1 MNTME
6 WFFWLLFALVFYTY
20 LGYGLLLFVLVRL
33 KRLFGRG
40 GKPPQQVQDLAAQVA
55 GNANKATDEGLAAP
69 LAGNADKATGEDQS
83 RLTSGMELPHITML
97 IAAYNEEDYVAQK
110 VQNTRE
116 LQYPADKLHQL
127 WVTDGSTDRTPVLLS
142 QYGDIEV
149 LHQPQRGGKI
159 AAMNRAMAF
168 VTTPLVV
175 FSDAN
180 TMLGRESL
188 RRIAR
193 MFENPRTGCV
203 SGEKR
208 IFTDKEG
215 AASAAG
221 EGIYWKYESKLK
233 SWDAELHSV
242 VGAAGELFAI
252 RTELYQEVE
261 PDTLLDDFIISLRVA
276 MQGYKI
282 DYDPEAYAIEHA
294 SANVREE
301 LKRKVRIAAGGIQ
314 AVVRLHPLLNV
325 FKYGLLSFQ
334 YISHRVL
341 RWTITP
347 FALLSLLPL
356 NIALAQASVFYT
368 VLLFLQGLFYA
379 TALTGW
385 LFERRKIKIKLFFV
399 PFYFFVMNYAVF
411 AGLWRYLGKKQSVNW
426 ERARRA
432 H

>member
-1 MNTME
+1 ME
-6 WFFWLLFALVFYTY
+6 ILEILFWLLFALVFYTY
-20 LGYGLLLFVLVRL
+20 LGYGMLLFVLVRL
-33 KRLFGRG
+33 KRLSGRG
-40 GKPPQQVQDLAAQVA
+40 GKQGSRTSDL
-55 GNANKATDEGLAAP
+55 
-69 LAGNADKATGEDQS
+69 
-83 RLTSGMELPHITML
+83 ELPHITML

-127 WVTDGSTDRTPVLLS
+127 WVTDGSTDRTPALLS
-142 QYGDIEV
+142 QYKGVEV
-149 LHQPQRGGKI
+149 LHQPQRAGKI
-159 AAMNRAMAF
+159 AAINRAMPF

-180 TMLGRESL
+180 TRLGPESL
-188 RRIAR
+188 LRIAR

-208 IFTDKEG
+208 IFTDKDG

-252 RTELYQEVE
+252 RTALYQPVE
-261 PDTLLDDFIISLRVA
+261 ADTLLDDFVISLRVA
-276 MQGYKI
+276 MKGYRI

-294 SANVREE
+294 SANVKEE

-314 AVVRLHPLLNV
+314 SVVRLRPLLNI

-347 FALLSLLPL
+347 FALLLLLPL
-356 NIALAQASVFYT
+356 NIALAPVSLFYS
-368 VLLFLQGLFYA
+368 VLLLLQGLFYA
-379 TALTGW
+379 AALLGW
-385 LFERRKIKIKLFFV
+385 LFEHRKIKISLFFV
-399 PFYFFVMNYAVF
+399 PYYFFVMNYAVF

-432 H
+432 R